1 MTPSGRRVHPAL
13 DAVFAAV
20 VLMADAF
27 VALPA
32 VLMMGV
38 RAMGRGAPPATVPAP
53 ADRVPFRWFAFVTAA
68 VAVTG
73 RAPRSRGRHAAAW
86 TRFAAAGL
94 LGILTAV
101 TAPATL

>member
-32 VLMMGV
+32 ALMRGV

-53 ADRVPFRWFAFVTAA
+53 ADRVPFRWFAFGTAA

-73 RAPRSRGRHAAAW
+73 RAPRSHGRHAAAW

-94 LGILTAV
+94 LAALTAV
-101 TAPATL
+101 TALATL